1 LQKEWKREGLSPGVS
16 GGTATAHMK
25 WDTIPARHWIKG
37 GRGGGEAA
45 ETMKEKTR
53 ARDKLVNCRV
63 Q

>member
-37 GRGGGEAA
+37 GRGGGGSSRNNER
-45 ETMKEKTR
+45 ENKSPG
-53 ARDKLVNCRV
+53 
-63 Q
+63 